1 MKEWKG
7 KLEMWAHAYL
17 PGAPHT
23 NGLIESYHGVI
34 KSLFF
39 VTKCVLLFQRT
50 LYPVCKCAMLTL
62 PFDSQALA
70 RWQTRRLADLHAV

>member
-39 VTKCVLLFQRT
+39 VTKCALLLFQQT
-50 LYPVCKCAMLTL
+50 LYPVCKRAMLTL
-62 PFDSQALA
+62 APV
-70 RWQTRRLADLHAV
+70 RLAGAHSLANASTG